1 MKVSWKFF
9 AALVAGFVLMLGVRI
24 TVFYL
29 NLGVPSEQSRWAFE
43 LYQKKR
49 LLASETKPPKLL
61 LVGGSATL
69 FGLSAREIESES
81 GYRTINIGNHAA
93 LGTACLLHQAQ
104 EMAKPGDTVLLVLEY
119 ELYTFGKVE
128 QAWADKILVDY
139 LVSRDPGFFHS
150 LTVAEQ
156 WTVFMLT
163 TDDRLVRGLKYRW
176 RHGRTERPR
185 SDDSSVYSIKF
196 INEWGDQTHN
206 RRAARP
212 DQRDQVWQNKSILGH
227 GLPARPQ
234 GFAVIESFCRWA
246 QTQHIRVLATF
257 PNLCDQPEYH
267 MEPAKQAAATI
278 KDFFSG
284 LGVPVVGDYT
294 DAMLPADD
302 FFDTTYHLTEEA
314 AQTRSQRLA
323 AQLIP
328 WLK

>member
-1 MKVSWKFF
+1 MKLSRKFF
-9 AALVAGFVLMLGVRI
+9 VALVTGFLLILAVRI

-29 NLGVPSEQSRWAFE
+29 NLGVPSDSSRWASE
-43 LYQKKR
+43 LYQKKK
-49 LLASETKPPKLL
+49 LLARETKPPKLL

-69 FGLSAREIESES
+69 FGLSAREIQNKS

-104 EMAKPGDTVLLVLEY
+104 EMAKPGDIVLLVLEY

-128 QAWADKILVDY
+128 RAWADKILVDY
-139 LVSRDPGFFHS
+139 LVSRDPDYFHS
-150 LTVAEQ
+150 LTLAEQ
-156 WTVFMLT
+156 WNVFMLT

-176 RHGRTERPR
+176 RHGRTELPQGY
-185 SDDSSVYSIKF
+185 DSGVYSIRC
-196 INEWGDQTHN
+196 INEWGDQTRN

-212 DQRDQVWQNKSILGH
+212 KQRDQVWQVKSTLSH
-227 GLPARPQ
+227 GLPARPN

-246 QTQHIRVLATF
+246 QTNHIRVLATF

-267 MEPAKQAAATI
+267 LEPAKQAAATI
-278 KDFFSG
+278 KNFFSG
-284 LGVPVVGDYT
+284 LGVPVIGDYT

-302 FFDTTYHLTEEA
+302 FFDTNYHLTEEA